1 VSGTA
6 PGPTV
11 PAPSRSGAAIPIAVA
26 GGVTIIVVLPLFLVG
41 ALAVQLRSELAL
53 SVAGLGAVVA
63 GYRAFTAV
71 LAITVGRVVDRTSAS
86 LGLRLGAGLSAV
98 AMLGIAT
105 LARSWVA
112 LLLWL
117 CLAAVS
123 FAFGQTAVNRFLAT
137 SVPPH
142 RRGIAFGLK
151 QSSVPTATLLAGAAV
166 PLIAVTIGWRW
177 VFAIAAVAGLLV
189 VAVVPSSGSARMAGT
204 AAATVGPRPSV
215 RAAVLFALAFGLSM
229 AAASPLGVFLVDH
242 AVASGFSPGRGGLL
256 LSLGS
261 AASIAMRLL
270 VGRAADRREAGHLR
284 WVAGMVLTGVLGYL
298 LLATEVAWL
307 MTLGA
312 VVAFAF
318 GWGFNGLFWYAVL
331 RAHPAAP
338 GAMTGMVMPGSLI
351 GGLVGP
357 LVFGLVAHA
366 ASYRV
371 AWIVAASWALAGAT
385 AMWACARMV
394 DRQAA
399 AEVRVPTAAPDPRG
413 RPDGP

>member
-1 VSGTA
+1 MNA
-6 PGPTV
+6 PDPAAS
-11 PAPSRSGAAIPIAVA
+11 APSRLGVAIAVG

-71 LAITVGRVVDRTSAS
+71 LAITVGRLVDRTSAS
-86 LGLRLGAGLSAV
+86 LGLRLGAGLSAL

-117 CLAAVS
+117 FLAAVS

-166 PLIAVTIGWRW
+166 PVIAVTVGWRW
-177 VFAIAAVAGLLV
+177 VFALAALAGLLV
-189 VAVVPSSGSARMAGT
+189 VALVPSSGSDRMAGT
-204 AAATVGPRPSV
+204 GATTTGPRPPV

-242 AVASGFSPGRGGLL
+242 AVAAGFSPGRGGLL

-261 AASIAMRLL
+261 AASITVRLA
-270 VGRAADRREAGHLR
+270 VGRAADRRDAGHLR
-284 WVAGMVLTGVLGYL
+284 WVAGMVLTGVVGYL

-318 GWGFNGLFWYAVL
+318 GWGFNGLFWFAVL

-357 LVFGLVAHA
+357 LVFGLVADA

-371 AWIVAASWALAGAT
+371 AWVVAASWSMAGAA

-399 AEVRVPTAAPDPRG
+399 AGSPAPAPTSDPGGSPR
-413 RPDGP
+413 

>member
-1 VSGTA
+1 MSSPEGA
-6 PGPTV
+6 GGPRAGV
-11 PAPSRSGAAIPIAVA
+11 AIAVA

-41 ALAVQLRSELAL
+41 ALAVQLRAELVL

-71 LAITVGRVVDRTSAS
+71 LAITVGRLVDRTSAS

-105 LARSWVA
+105 TARSWLT

-117 CLAAVS
+117 FVAAVS

-166 PLIAVTIGWRW
+166 PAIAVTVGWRW
-177 VFAIAAVAGLLV
+177 VFAIAAIAGLFV
-189 VAVVPSSGSARMAGT
+189 VVMVPGSTSARMAGT
-204 AAATVGPRPSV
+204 INAVSGPRPPV
-215 RAAVLFALAFGLSM
+215 RAAVLFAVAFGLSM

-270 VGRAADRREAGHLR
+270 LGRAADRRDAGHLR
-284 WVAGMVLTGVLGYL
+284 WVSLMVLSGVVGYL

-357 LVFGLVAHA
+357 LVFGVVADA
-366 ASYRV
+366 ASYRI
-371 AWIVAASWALAGAT
+371 AWIVAASWSLAGAA

-394 DRQAA
+394 ERGVAGEPPGA
-399 AEVRVPTAAPDPRG
+399 GPRVESR
-413 RPDGP
+413 